1 MVHSD
6 VDTKNFTGEWI
17 IIWLGRWTAAIN
29 QKDVMTFLQGK
40 YPSGYA
46 LMFSSST
53 RNQMLGHWTQ
63 KPPPSTL
70 SLCHLPEGAGLTQ
83 NQIKH
88 LQLISAEDFFLKCS
102 NQLINYDPR
111 TDLHCHQIQR
121 HYTVRSRCFYNS
133 WPSWKRSPQNTIIF
147 AGFLSKKQSEQKPE
161 KEFLFKTDVYMCWG
175 LTHFYHHYP

>member
-1 MVHSD
+1 MDSCHKPKGCDDISARKISQWICTDVQQFKQKSD
-6 VDTKNFTGEWI
+6 VRTLNSK
-17 IIWLGRWTAAIN
+17 A
-29 QKDVMTFLQGK
+29 
-40 YPSGYA
+40 P
-46 LMFSSST
+46 
-53 RNQMLGHWTQ
+53 TQ
-63 KPPPSTL
+63 

-102 NQLINYDPR
+102 NQLLNYDPR
-111 TDLHCHQIQR
+111 TDLHCHQIER

-133 WPSWKRSPQNTIIF
+133 WPSWKGSPQNTIIF

-161 KEFLFKTDVYMCWG
+161 KEFIFKTDVYMCWG